1 MSALVFLFNK
11 IEKYMRRSIEREPI
25 RSRREILEE
34 RGYKKFE
41 LRDRETG
48 EIDYVCWA
56 KTRRNAVRQRRYHQN
71 KNKHDD
77 LQN

>member
-1 MSALVFLFNK
+1 
-11 IEKYMRRSIEREPI
+11 MRRSIDREPI

-48 EIDYVCWA
+48 EVDYVCWA

-71 KNKHDD
+71 KNKRDD